1 MRTSY
6 GVAKTLAFTLLA
18 LTGSLMAYAALGQ
31 VPHQLAENC
40 HALAL
45 VLAWIAT
52 VFCIVRGVPV
62 IVESFARLS
71 KSAGVR
77 PGV

>member
-1 MRTSY
+1 
-6 GVAKTLAFTLLA
+6 
-18 LTGSLMAYAALGQ
+18 
-31 VPHQLAENC
+31 VPHRVAENC
-40 HALAL
+40 HALSL

-52 VFCIVRGVPV
+52 LFCIVRGVPV